1 MKTLKLSGL
10 IPPMVTPLDAKRRLD
25 KKGTRNMVHHLLKGG
40 VDGIFLLGTTG
51 EGPHLSYAIREE
63 LVKTVCGLVKGRV
76 PVLVG
81 ITETDLDD
89 AVAFAAKCKAHG
101 AAAVVAA
108 PPYYFKLTQAEC
120 VAWFTEMADRLPLPL
135 VVYDMPAHTDTVIEP
150 ATIAK
155 LASHPNII
163 AMKDSSSIIALFNK
177 FRIALE
183 PFADKFSLFMG
194 PDEAMGEAVL
204 LGADGGVCTGA
215 NLWPAQFKA
224 MYLAAKA
231 GDVEKVRRLQRFTTM
246 SSYLLYGLGQGQIG
260 FLKGVKCALAEMGL
274 IQNVLAAPFTP
285 FEGADRR
292 KVKAAL
298 KTLKVA
304 ALSSDSFIPEI
315 T

>member
-1 MKTLKLSGL
+1 MKLTGL
-10 IPPMVTPLDAKRRLD
+10 IPLMVTPLDAKRRLD
-25 KKGTRNMVHHLLKGG
+25 KKGTRTMVHHLLKGG

-51 EGPHLSYAIREE
+51 EGPHLSYAVREE

-89 AVAFAAKCKAHG
+89 AVAFAAKCKSYG
-101 AAAVVAA
+101 AAAVVDA

-135 VVYDMPAHTDTVIEP
+135 VIYDMPAHTDTVIEP

-155 LASHPNII
+155 LAAHPNII

-177 FRIALE
+177 FRVALE
-183 PFADKFSLFMG
+183 PYAGKFSLFMG

-231 GDVEKVRRLQRFTTM
+231 GDAEKVRRLQRFTTM

-260 FLKGVKCALAEMGL
+260 FLKGVKAALAEMGL
-274 IQNVLAAPFTP
+274 IQNVLAAPFAP
-285 FEGADRR
+285 FEGAERR

-298 KTLKVA
+298 KALWAELKR
-304 ALSSDSFIPEI
+304 L

>member
-1 MKTLKLSGL
+1 
-10 IPPMVTPLDAKRRLD
+10 MVTPLDAKRRLD
-25 KKGTRNMVHHLLKGG
+25 KKGTRNMVRHLLKGG

-51 EGPHLSYAIREE
+51 EGPHLSYAVREE

-89 AVAFAAKCKAHG
+89 AVAFAAKCKAYG

-120 VAWFTEMADRLPLPL
+120 VAWFAEMADRLPLPL
-135 VVYDMPAHTDTVIEP
+135 VVYDMPAHTDTIIEP

-155 LASHPNII
+155 LAAHPNIV

-183 PFADKFSLFMG
+183 PYAEKFSLFMG

-274 IQNVLAAPFTP
+274 IQNVLAAPFAP
-285 FEGADRR
+285 FAGRERAQ
-292 KVKAAL
+292 VKAAL
-298 KTLKVA
+298 KKLMR
-304 ALSSDSFIPEI
+304 
-315 T
+315 

>member
-1 MKTLKLSGL
+1 MKLTGL

-25 KKGTRNMVHHLLKGG
+25 KKGTQNMVNHLLKGG

-51 EGPHLSYAIREE
+51 EGPHLSYAVREE
-63 LVKTVCGLVKGRV
+63 LVKAVCRLVKGRV

-89 AVAFAAKCKAHG
+89 AVAFATRCKVHG
-101 AAAVVAA
+101 ASAVVAA

-120 VAWFTEMADRLPLPL
+120 VAWFTEMADRLPLTL
-135 VVYDMPAHTDTVIEP
+135 VIYDMPAHTDTVIEP

-155 LASHPNII
+155 LAAHPNII

-177 FRIALE
+177 FRVALE
-183 PFADKFSLFMG
+183 PYAEKFSLFMG

-274 IQNVLAAPFTP
+274 VQNVLAAPFTP
-285 FEGADRR
+285 FVGTERR

-298 KTLKVA
+298 K
-304 ALSSDSFIPEI
+304 ALRAELNACAV
-315 T
+315 

>member
-1 MKTLKLSGL
+1 MLKLSGL

-25 KKGTRNMVHHLLKGG
+25 KKGTRNMVNHLLKGG

-89 AVAFAAKCKAHG
+89 AVAFAARCKAHG
-101 AAAVVAA
+101 ASAVVAA

-120 VAWFTEMADRLPLPL
+120 VAWFKEMADRLPLPL
-135 VVYDMPAHTDTVIEP
+135 VVYDMPAHTDTIIEP

-155 LASHPNII
+155 LAAHPNIV
-163 AMKDSSSIIALFNK
+163 AMKDSSSVIALFNK
-177 FRIALE
+177 FRVALE
-183 PFADKFSLFMG
+183 PYAEKFSLFMG

-215 NLWPAQFKA
+215 NLWPAEFKA
-224 MYLAAKA
+224 MYLAAKV
-231 GDVEKVRRLQRFTTM
+231 GDVETVRRLQRFTTT

-260 FLKGVKCALAEMGL
+260 FQKGVKCALAEMGL
-274 IQNVLAAPFTP
+274 IQNVLAAPFAP
-285 FEGADRR
+285 FAGRERAQ
-292 KVKAAL
+292 VKAAL
-298 KTLKVA
+298 RKLMR
-304 ALSSDSFIPEI
+304 
-315 T
+315 

>member
-1 MKTLKLSGL
+1 MKLSGL

-25 KKGTRNMVHHLLKGG
+25 KVGVKNMVNHLLKGG

-51 EGPHLSYAIREE
+51 EGPHLSYAIRRA
-63 LVKTVCGLVKGRV
+63 LVKETCRIVKGRV
-76 PVLVG
+76 PILVG
-81 ITETDLDD
+81 ITETDIED
-89 AVAFAAKCKAHG
+89 ALAFAKDCRSYG
-101 AAAVVAA
+101 ASGVVAA

-120 VAWFTEMADRLPLPL
+120 VAWFTELADRLPLPL
-135 VVYDMPAHTDTVIEP
+135 VIYDMPAHTDTVIEP

-155 LASHPNII
+155 LAAHPNII

-177 FRIALE
+177 FRVALE
-183 PFADKFSLFMG
+183 PYAEKFSLFMG

-285 FEGADRR
+285 FVGRGRAQVKTAIKKLKREGIM
-292 KVKAAL
+292 L
-298 KTLKVA
+298 
-304 ALSSDSFIPEI
+304 
-315 T
+315 

>member
-1 MKTLKLSGL
+1 MKKLTGL

-63 LVKTVCGLVKGRV
+63 LVKTVCAEVRKYGRV
-76 PVLVG
+76 VAPRPPHAAIPVLVG

-89 AVAFAAKCKAHG
+89 AVAFASKCKAYG

-135 VVYDMPAHTDTVIEP
+135 VIYDMPAHTDTIIEP

-155 LASHPNII
+155 LAAHPNIV

-183 PFADKFSLFMG
+183 PYAEKFSLFMG

-231 GDVEKVRRLQRFTTM
+231 GDVETVRRLQRFTTM
-246 SSYLLYGLGQGQIG
+246 SSYLLYGLGQGQVG
-260 FLKGVKCALAEMGL
+260 FLKGVKAALAEMGL
-274 IQNVLAAPFTP
+274 IQNVLAAPFAP
-285 FEGADRR
+285 FDGRERAQ
-292 KVKAAL
+292 VKTAL
-298 KTLKVA
+298 KKLMR
-304 ALSSDSFIPEI
+304 
-315 T
+315 

>member
-1 MKTLKLSGL
+1 MKLTGL

-25 KKGTRNMVHHLLKGG
+25 KKGTKNMVNHLLKGG

-51 EGPHLSYAIREE
+51 EGPHLSYAIREN
-63 LVKTVCGLVKGRV
+63 LVETVCRLVKGRV
-76 PVLVG
+76 PVFVG

-89 AVAFAAKCKAHG
+89 AVAFAARCKAHG
-101 AAAVVAA
+101 ASAVVAA

-135 VVYDMPAHTDTVIEP
+135 VVYDMPAHTDTIIEP
-150 ATIAK
+150 TTIVK
-155 LASHPNII
+155 LAAHPNII
-163 AMKDSSSIIALFNK
+163 AMKDSSSVIALFNK
-177 FRIALE
+177 FRVALE
-183 PFADKFSLFMG
+183 PYAEKFSLFMG

-224 MYLAAKA
+224 MYLAAKT

-274 IQNVLAAPFTP
+274 IQNVLAAPFAP
-285 FEGADRR
+285 FAGRERAQ
-292 KVKAAL
+292 VKAAL
-298 KTLKVA
+298 KKLVR
-304 ALSSDSFIPEI
+304 
-315 T
+315 

>member
-1 MKTLKLSGL
+1 MKKFEGL
-10 IPPMVTPLDAKRRLD
+10 IPPMVTPLDEQRRLD
-25 KKGTRNMVHHLLKGG
+25 KVGVKNMVNHLLDGG

-51 EGPHLSYAIREE
+51 EGPHLAYAIRKE
-63 LVKTVCGLVKGRV
+63 LVKETCRLVKGRV

-89 AVAFAAKCKAHG
+89 ALAFAKDCKSLG

-120 VAWFTEMADRLPLPL
+120 VAWFTEMADRSPLP
-135 VVYDMPAHTDTVIEP
+135 VIVYDMPAHTDTIIEP
-150 ATIAK
+150 PTIAK
-155 LASHPNII
+155 LAAHPNIV

-177 FRIALE
+177 FRVALE
-183 PFADKFSLFMG
+183 PFKDKFSLFMG

-224 MYLAAKA
+224 MYLAAKK
-231 GDVEKVRRLQRFTTM
+231 GDVEAVRKLQRFTTT

-260 FLKGVKCALAEMGL
+260 FLKGVKAALAEMGL
-274 IQNVLAAPFTP
+274 IKNVLAAPFAP
-285 FEGADRR
+285 FAGKERTAVRTAVR
-292 KVKAAL
+292 KLKAM
-298 KTLKVA
+298 
-304 ALSSDSFIPEI
+304 F
-315 T
+315 